1 MYRFS
6 RKLSL
11 VPGSLALLLAL
22 AAQNPA
28 VAASDLHV
36 PADYATIQ
44 AAIDSATTGDTVL
57 VADGVY
63 AGPGNTYIRFKGKS
77 LTLRSVNGP
86 AKCII
91 DGERVRAAFQFY
103 GGETP
108 EAKVEGFTV
117 RNANYASGPA
127 VAIFGSSP
135 TIAHCRFVDNNGFN
149 GGAVYV
155 VFGSPTISGCT
166 FAGNTGRQGGALF
179 AAYATGLKLVD
190 CTFSGNTGGQG
201 GALQI
206 LGGVAALTNCVVTGN
221 SANSVG
227 GLLAQG
233 SMLSLTHCTLGGNRS
248 LSGAGVRILGGIPTI
263 ANSVLWGDG
272 VPEIESFATITHSNV
287 QGGFFGEGNID
298 ADPLFA
304 DAATGDVR
312 LRAGSPA
319 IDAGANVAEL
329 PATDRDGGPRV
340 YGLAPDM
347 GAYELSRVVDTTAP
361 VIENVSVSTA
371 VLSPPNHKMHD
382 VAVRYAVTDNVD
394 ANSVVTLS
402 VASNEPENGNG
413 DGSTESDFE
422 VVDGHHV
429 RLRAE
434 RSGSNEG
441 RVYTITITATDN
453 SGNTATKA
461 VTVSVAK

>member
-6 RKLSL
+6 RKFSL
-11 VPGSLALLLAL
+11 VVGSLTLLLAL

-28 VAASDLHV
+28 TAADLHV

-44 AAIDSATTGDTVL
+44 AAINSAAAAGDTVL

-63 AGPGNTYIRFKGKS
+63 AGPGNTYIRFNGKR

-86 AKCII
+86 SHCII
-91 DGERVRAAFQFY
+91 DGGRVRAAFQFY

-108 EAKVEGFTV
+108 AAKVEGFTV
-117 RNANYASGPA
+117 QNGNYASGPA
-127 VAIFGSSP
+127 IAIFGSSP
-135 TIAHCRFVDNNGFN
+135 TITNCRFVDNNGFN

-166 FAGNTGRQGGALF
+166 FTGNMGRQGGALF

-190 CTFSGNTGGQG
+190 CTFTGNTGGQG

-221 SANSVG
+221 AANSVG

-248 LSGAGVRILGGIPTI
+248 LSGAGVRILGGIPTV

-272 VPEIESFATITHSNV
+272 VPEIDSFATITHSNV

-304 DAATGDVR
+304 DAAAGDVR

-319 IDAGANVAEL
+319 IDAGANVPEL

-340 YGLAPDM
+340 YGPAPDM
-347 GAYELSRVVDTTAP
+347 GAYELSRVADTTAP
-361 VIENVSVSTA
+361 IIENVSVSTA
-371 VLSPPNHKMHD
+371 VLSPPNHKMRD
-382 VAVRYAVTDNVD
+382 VAVRYVVTDNVD
-394 ANSVVTLS
+394 ANPVVTLS

-413 DGSTESDFE
+413 DGNTESDFE
-422 VVDGHHV
+422 VVDAHHV

-434 RSGSNEG
+434 RSGKGGG

-453 SGNTATKA
+453 SGNTATKT